1 MRSWVA
7 VSTLDSGTP
16 DTPDSFDAPQAT
28 ASLGDPAP
36 GAGAKHARSGGRFG
50 KYRLRSPGRRHHHLI
65 KRTWL
70 RRTVAVGLTVAVV
83 GATLT
88 VAELAFIQH
97 EWDKRTVIVVHNLAP
112 KVTTGPHAN
121 AETILMIGSTTRC
134 GLTTQNQIFGVCAQG
149 VTGVN
154 SDVMLILHTDP
165 ELHKVSILSLPR
177 DLVLYNVRQDN
188 FHKLDAGLAA
198 SPSQLVLAVE
208 QDLGIPINHFVELN
222 FDTFQSLVNTLGGV
236 KVDFPDEVYDE
247 SSELKLVAT
256 SPPGCHLLNGFEA
269 LALVRARHMYY
280 KQDGVWDYDGSGD
293 LGRIVRTH
301 EFLRLLA
308 SQVAQRGLGNP
319 ITDNDLIGDVAPDL
333 VVDSTFT
340 LSDMAN
346 LILDYHNININKASE
361 TTLPNIEDHVDYMY
375 EGFDYGSIVLPSYP
389 QDQQAIDQF
398 LDLSTAPGG
407 TVKPASFTVRVTD
420 GYNDP
425 ATASSTQTKL
435 KNLGYD
441 VTGTGTWP
449 SVGPLA
455 ETVIEYKP
463 GYLLQA
469 ESLMNHFSGIVSLAQ
484 APTTAVS
491 GSDLPTSDG
500 YDVTVITGSNF
511 SISGASHASTGT
523 PHSSG
528 SGSSSSPTTS
538 TTSTS
543 TSTSTTLP
551 GAGAPSSSTS
561 ALGPASSAK
570 DPTPSYDPR
579 ACTPNQP
586 VING

>member
-1 MRSWVA
+1 MRSWAA
-7 VSTLDSGTP
+7 VSTLDSGPP

-36 GAGAKHARSGGRFG
+36 GAGAKRGHGGGRFA
-50 KYRLRSPGRRHHHLI
+50 KYRLRSPGKRHHHLI

-70 RRTVAVGLTVAVV
+70 RRTVAIGMTVLVV

-97 EWDKRTVIVVHNLAP
+97 EWDKRTVINVQHLTK

-134 GLTTQNQIFGVCAQG
+134 GLTTQNKIFGTCASG

-165 ELHKVSILSLPR
+165 ELHEVSILSLPR

-198 SPSQLVLAVE
+198 SPSQLVLAIE
-208 QDLGIPINHFVELN
+208 QDLGIPINNFVELN
-222 FDTFQSLVNTLGGV
+222 FDTFQDIVNTLGGV

-247 SSELKLVAT
+247 SSELKLAAT

-308 SQVAQRGLGNP
+308 TQVAQRGLGNP

-340 LSDMAN
+340 LSDMAD
-346 LILDYHNININKASE
+346 LILDYHNVNINKAPQ

-375 EGFDYGSIVLPSYP
+375 EGYDYGSVVLPSYP

-398 LDLSTAPGG
+398 LDLSTAPGA
-407 TVKPASFTVRVTD
+407 TTKPSSFTVRVTD

-425 ATASSTQTKL
+425 ATAASTETKL

-455 ETVIEYKP
+455 ETVIEYKS

-484 APTTAVS
+484 APATLVS
-491 GSDLPTSDG
+491 GSDLPTSNG

-523 PHSSG
+523 PHSS
-528 SGSSSSPTTS
+528 SSSTTVASNPGTTS
-538 TTSTS
+538 T
-543 TSTSTTLP
+543 TSTTLP

-561 ALGPASSAK
+561 ALGPVSSAK
-570 DPTPSYDPR
+570 DPTPPYDPR